1 MLIVSPRAVL
11 VRRVC
16 SLCVFSSA
24 HTSLPVLTPP
34 LVFFFSLTR
43 LGFLWY
49 GDVAVNP
56 VSAGCDVMTS
66 EMECSARLGGVSASS
81 ELRQLRA
88 SYGVF
93 P

>member
-1 MLIVSPRAVL
+1 MLIVSPHAVL

-24 HTSLPVLTPP
+24 HTSLPVLTHP

-43 LGFLWY
+43 LRFLWY